1 MLGYK
6 ITYYEYVVVIIVVA
20 VVVVVFFVVVVVAV
34 AVDVTD
40 VSVAPCFFY
49 EEIVTLIVSTY
60 LGHIILLAL
69 F

>member
-1 MLGYK
+1 MSMSSLLLLLLLLWLF
-6 ITYYEYVVVIIVVA
+6 
-20 VVVVVFFVVVVVAV
+20 FFVVVVVAV